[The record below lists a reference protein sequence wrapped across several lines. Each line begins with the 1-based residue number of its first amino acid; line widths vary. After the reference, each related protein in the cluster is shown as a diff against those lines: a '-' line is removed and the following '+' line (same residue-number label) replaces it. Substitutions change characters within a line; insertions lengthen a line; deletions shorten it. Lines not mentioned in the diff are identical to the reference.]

1 VCTGWQNVFNF
12 ATLKLK
18 PMDELLD
25 LLKYTV
31 PALVVFV
38 ACFFILKK
46 FMDNEYRKQ
55 MLELRKANQNY
66 TTPLRLQAYERMVL
80 FLERVSLNN
89 LVSRVQKRG
98 MSAKQLQSDLI
109 ITVRTEFEHNL
120 SQQIYVSQTSWDSVK
135 LAKEEVIK
143 VINIAAT
150 QVKDDAIGAELA
162 QKIFEIL
169 IKLESSP
176 TQMAITTIKKE
187 VRQLF

>member
-1 VCTGWQNVFNF
+1 
-12 ATLKLK
+12 
-18 PMDELLD
+18 MEELLD

-55 MLELRKANQNY
+55 LLELRKANQNY
-66 TTPLRLQAYERMVL
+66 TTPLRLQAYERMIL

-98 MSAKQLQSDLI
+98 MSAKQFQSDLI
-109 ITVRTEFEHNL
+109 VTVRTEFEHNL
-120 SQQIYVSQTSWDSVK
+120 SQQIYVSQAAWDTVK

-143 VINIAAT
+143 VINVSAT
-150 QVKDDAIGAELA
+150 QVKDDATSAELS

-169 IKLESSP
+169 LKLEVSP
-176 TQMAITTIKKE
+176 TQMAISTIKKE

>member
-1 VCTGWQNVFNF
+1 MEEV
-12 ATLKLK
+12 
-18 PMDELLD
+18 LD
-25 LLKYTV
+25 LLKYTA

-66 TTPLRLQAYERMVL
+66 TTPLRLQAYERMIL

-89 LVSRVQKRG
+89 LISRVQKRG
-98 MSAKQLQSDLI
+98 MSAKQFQSDLI

-120 SQQIYVSQTSWDSVK
+120 SQQIYVSQAAWDTVK

-143 VINIAAT
+143 VINVSAT
-150 QVKDDAIGAELA
+150 QVKDDATSAELS

-169 IKLESSP
+169 LKLEVSP
-176 TQMAITTIKKE
+176 TQMAISTIKKE

>member
-1 VCTGWQNVFNF
+1 
-12 ATLKLK
+12 
-18 PMDELLD
+18 MEELLD
-25 LLKYTV
+25 ILKYTI

-55 MLELRKANQNY
+55 LLELRKANQNY
-66 TTPLRLQAYERMVL
+66 TTPLRLQAYERMIL
-80 FLERVSLNN
+80 FLERASLNN
-89 LVSRVQKRG
+89 LVSRVQKKG
-98 MSAKQLQSDLI
+98 MSAKQFQSDLI

-120 SQQIYVSQTSWDSVK
+120 SQQIYVSATAWDTVK

-143 VINIAAT
+143 VINVAAT
-150 QVKDDAIGAELA
+150 QMKDDATGTELTR
-162 QKIFEIL
+162 KIFEIL
-169 IKLESSP
+169 LKLEVSP

>member
-1 VCTGWQNVFNF
+1 
-12 ATLKLK
+12 
-18 PMDELLD
+18 MEELLD

-66 TTPLRLQAYERMVL
+66 TTPLRLQAYERMIL

-98 MSAKQLQSDLI
+98 MSAKQFQSDLI
-109 ITVRTEFEHNL
+109 VTVRTEFEHNL
-120 SQQIYVSQTSWDSVK
+120 SQQIYVSQAAWDTVK

-143 VINIAAT
+143 VINVSAT
-150 QVKDDAIGAELA
+150 QVKDDATSTELS

-169 IKLESSP
+169 LKLEVSP
-176 TQMAITTIKKE
+176 TQMAISTIKKE

>member
-1 VCTGWQNVFNF
+1 
-12 ATLKLK
+12 
-18 PMDELLD
+18 MEELLD

-55 MLELRKANQNY
+55 LLELRKANQNY
-66 TTPLRLQAYERMVL
+66 TTPLRLQAYERMIL
-80 FLERVSLNN
+80 FLERVSINN

-98 MSAKQLQSDLI
+98 MSAKQFQSDLI

-120 SQQIYVSQTSWDSVK
+120 SQQIYVSSTAWETVK

-143 VINIAAT
+143 IINVSAT
-150 QVKDDAIGAELA
+150 QVRDDATSAELS

-169 IKLESSP
+169 LKLEVSP
-176 TQMAITTIKKE
+176 TQMAISTIKKE

>member
-1 VCTGWQNVFNF
+1 
-12 ATLKLK
+12 
-18 PMDELLD
+18 MEELLD
-25 LLKYTV
+25 IIKYTI

-55 MLELRKANQNY
+55 LLEIRKANQNY
-66 TTPLRLQAYERMVL
+66 TTPLRLQAYERMIL
-80 FLERVSLNN
+80 FLERASLNN

-98 MSAKQLQSDLI
+98 MSAKQFQSDLI

-120 SQQIYVSQTSWDSVK
+120 SQQIYVSSTAWDTVK
-135 LAKEEVIK
+135 LAKEEIIK
-143 VINIAAT
+143 IINIAAS
-150 QVKDDAIGAELA
+150 QLRDDATSNELS

-169 IKLESSP
+169 LKLEVSP
-176 TQMAITTIKKE
+176 TQTAITNIKKE

>member
-1 VCTGWQNVFNF
+1 
-12 ATLKLK
+12 
-18 PMDELLD
+18 MEELLD

-55 MLELRKANQNY
+55 LLELRKANQNY
-66 TTPLRLQAYERMVL
+66 TTPLRLQAYERMIL

-98 MSAKQLQSDLI
+98 MSAKQFQSDLI
-109 ITVRTEFEHNL
+109 VTVRTEFEHNL
-120 SQQIYVSQTSWDSVK
+120 SQQIYVSQTAWDTVK

-143 VINIAAT
+143 VINVSAT
-150 QVKDDAIGAELA
+150 QVRDDASCAELS

-169 IKLESSP
+169 LKLEVSP

>member
-1 VCTGWQNVFNF
+1 
-12 ATLKLK
+12 
-18 PMDELLD
+18 MEELLD

-55 MLELRKANQNY
+55 LLELRKANQNY
-66 TTPLRLQAYERMVL
+66 TTPLRLQAYERMIL

-98 MSAKQLQSDLI
+98 MTAKQFQSDLI
-109 ITVRTEFEHNL
+109 VTVRTEFEHNL
-120 SQQIYVSQTSWDSVK
+120 SQQIYVSQAAWDTVK

-143 VINIAAT
+143 VINVSAT
-150 QVKDDAIGAELA
+150 QVKDDATSAELS

-169 IKLESSP
+169 LKLEVSP
-176 TQMAITTIKKE
+176 TQMAISTIKKE

>member
-1 VCTGWQNVFNF
+1 
-12 ATLKLK
+12 
-18 PMDELLD
+18 MDELLD

-66 TTPLRLQAYERMVL
+66 TTPLRLQAYERMLL
-80 FLERVSLNN
+80 FMERVSLNN
-89 LVSRVQKRG
+89 LVSRVLKQG
-98 MSAKQLQSDLI
+98 MTARQLQSDLI
-109 ITVRTEFEHNL
+109 VTVRAEYEHNL
-120 SQQIYVSQTSWDSVK
+120 TQQIYVSANSWDAVK

-143 VINIAAT
+143 IINIAAT
-150 QVKDDAIGAELA
+150 QVAPDAKGAELS

-169 IKLESSP
+169 MKLEVSP
-176 TQMAITTIKKE
+176 TQVAINQIKKE
-187 VRQLF
+187 VRHLF

>member
-1 VCTGWQNVFNF
+1 
-12 ATLKLK
+12 
-18 PMDELLD
+18 MEELLD

-55 MLELRKANQNY
+55 LLELRKANQNY
-66 TTPLRLQAYERMVL
+66 TTPLRLQAYERMIL

-98 MSAKQLQSDLI
+98 MSAKQFQSDLI

-120 SQQIYVSQTSWDSVK
+120 SQQIYVSQAAWDTVK

-143 VINIAAT
+143 VINVSAT
-150 QVKDDAIGAELA
+150 QVKDDATSAELS

-169 IKLESSP
+169 LKLEVSP
-176 TQMAITTIKKE
+176 TQMAISTIKKE